1 METVIAIGKYEDW
14 DHAGMSADYDVHWMP
29 SPGGL
34 SDLPREVME
43 GVRVVFYQGHAG
55 FGGAEMDRLP
65 QLGLIANFGVG
76 YDSID
81 VAAARERG
89 IRVTNT
95 PGVLNDDVADL
106 AVAMAIAQSR
116 RMWDGTERVRSGVWA
131 KKGELPLANKFSGK
145 RAGIMGLGRIGRDIA
160 ERLAAFRMEVHYHSR
175 SEKKTPGWTFHAD
188 PVALAQAADFL
199 FVTLVGGPETDGYVS
214 AEVIEALGPEGIL
227 VNVSRGT
234 TVDEGAL
241 LDALEAGR
249 LRGAALDV
257 YRGEPNIDARFLK
270 LDDVLLLPHQ
280 GSATVETRK
289 AMGQLQRDNAAAF
302 LAGQELLTPVV

>member
-1 METVIAIGKYEDW
+1 METVIAIGKYETW
-14 DHAGMSADYDVHWMP
+14 DREAMSAEFDTRYMP
-29 SPGGL
+29 TPTGMD
-34 SDLPREVME
+34 DLPEDVLKAIRI
-43 GVRVVFYQGHAG
+43 VFYQGHAG
-55 FGGAEMDRLP
+55 FGGGEMDRLP
-65 QLGLIANFGVG
+65 QLKLISNFGVG

-81 VAAARERG
+81 VDAARERG
-89 IRVTNT
+89 VRVSNT

-131 KKGELPLANKFSGK
+131 QEGELPLANKFSGK
-145 RAGIMGLGRIGRDIA
+145 RVGIMGLGRIGRDIA
-160 ERLAAFRMEVHYHSR
+160 ERLAAFRMEIHYHSR
-175 SEKKTPGWTFHAD
+175 REKETPGWTYHAD
-188 PVALAQAADFL
+188 PVSLAGAVDFL
-199 FVTLVGGPETDGYVS
+199 FVALIGGVETDAYVS
-214 AEVIEALGPEGIL
+214 AAVIEALGPDGIL

-257 YRGEPNIDARFLK
+257 YRGEPDIDPRFLK
-270 LDDVLLLPHQ
+270 LDNALLLPHQ
-280 GSATVETRK
+280 GSGTIETRQ

-302 LAGQELLTPVV
+302 LAGRELLTPVV